1 MGWTVTVREKDTPLD
16 NLLPVL
22 LLLLLHLEEVVV
34 VLPLL
39 LLLLEQSSSSSSS
52 REEALGTRTKP
63 GGRLWRSKE
72 E

>member
-22 LLLLLHLEEVVV
+22 LLLLHLKEVVV

>member
-16 NLLPVL
+16 NRLLVVL
-22 LLLLLHLEEVVV
+22 LLVLLLHLEEVVV
-34 VLPLL
+34 L

>member
-16 NLLPVL
+16 NRLLVL
-22 LLLLLHLEEVVV
+22 LLLVLLLHLEEVVV
-34 VLPLL
+34 L
-39 LLLLEQSSSSSSS
+39 LLLLEQSSSSSS

>member
-16 NLLPVL
+16 NLLPV

>member
-22 LLLLLHLEEVVV
+22 LLVLLLHLEEVVV
-34 VLPLL
+34 L